1 MATLSPASRR
11 RLISLGGA
19 LVLTALIYLANAV
32 TPSAIKLGLLYLIPV
47 LLVTWFEGVFW
58 GAAVTLATA
67 VLRLV
72 IEIDQVPQDTTSV
85 AVLNQL
91 SFLAV
96 AGIAIFG
103 FRHIRRTQTLLED
116 LAIRDPLTLVYNAR
130 AFAERLGQELKRT
143 RRYGR
148 PLSVLYLDLDDF
160 KRVNDSHGHQTG
172 DAVLKLVADAIRRA
186 VRQLDVVG
194 RLGGDEFAVLM
205 PETDGDLADAAA
217 ARLAKELRDAFKG
230 TPTVTASVG
239 VVSCTRAEAGVDEVL
254 RQADQAMYQ
263 AKRKGKDQA
272 VKVAM

>member
-1 MATLSPASRR
+1 MVTLSPASRR

-32 TPSAIKLGLLYLIPV
+32 TPSTIKLGLLYLIPV

-103 FRHIRRTQTLLED
+103 FRHIRRTQALLED

-230 TPTVTASVG
+230 TPAVTASVG

>member
-19 LVLTALIYLANAV
+19 LVLIALIYLANAV
-32 TPSAIKLGLLYLIPV
+32 TPSTIKLGLLYLIPV

-230 TPTVTASVG
+230 TPAVTASVG

>member
-1 MATLSPASRR
+1 MVTLSPASRR

-32 TPSAIKLGLLYLIPV
+32 TPSTIKLGLLYLIPV

-103 FRHIRRTQTLLED
+103 FRHIRRTQALLED

-230 TPTVTASVG
+230 TPAVTASVG
-239 VVSCTRAEAGVDEVL
+239 VVSCTRAEAGVDDVL

>member
-32 TPSAIKLGLLYLIPV
+32 TPSTIKLGLLYLIPV

-96 AGIAIFG
+96 AGIAMFG

-230 TPTVTASVG
+230 TPAVTASVG
-239 VVSCTRAEAGVDEVL
+239 VVSCTRAEAGVDDVL

>member
-32 TPSAIKLGLLYLIPV
+32 TPSTIKLGLLYLIPV

-205 PETDGDLADAAA
+205 PETDGDLAAAAA

-230 TPTVTASVG
+230 TPAVTASVG